1 MNLRRERLAVGIEEG
16 LQGQDPRVAFR
27 QPRHRA
33 VNSDGKLDM
42 RDADQIGTQ
51 FEHSRGRG
59 ETPAELT
66 AVAVPGFYVGRLS
79 TV

>member
-1 MNLRRERLAVGIEEG
+1 LPETLAIGVEKRLE
-16 LQGQDPRVAFR
+16 GQDPRVAFR

-33 VNSDGKLDM
+33 VDSDGKLDM
-42 RDADQIGTQ
+42 RDPDEIGTQ
-51 FEHSRGRG
+51 FEHGRGRG

-66 AVAVPGFYVGRLS
+66 AVAVPGSYVVRLS